1 MMIRQDDPAGEERG
15 RRLQQRRERLTGRRG
30 GVLTQ
35 VEVAAALDVSES
47 TVGNMEAGRGG
58 RRNLD
63 RYESFLTNREER
75 EAAERAARADA
86 YVRAESERPGGVA
99 PPPGSTQIT
108 VTATDSQGH
117 PATITVTL
125 ARDASPDTLP
135 LAIARLLRD
144 AEILTGE

>member
-1 MMIRQDDPAGEERG
+1 MARQDETGEDRG
-15 RRLQQRRERLTGRRG
+15 KELQQRRERLTGRRG

-63 RYESFLTNREER
+63 RYEAYLTNREER

-86 YVRAESERPGGVA
+86 YVRAEVERATALSGL
-99 PPPGSTQIT
+99 PPSSTQVT
-108 VTATDSQGH
+108 VTTTDSQGH
-117 PATITVTL
+117 PAAITVTL
-125 ARDASPDTLP
+125 SRDASLETLP
-135 LAIARLLRD
+135 VAIARLLKD
-144 AEILTGE
+144 AEILTEE